1 MDNDTQSASPGT
13 PPELAPAEAPAEDLD
28 SPARA
33 RLTELLL
40 GKPKDPHDR
49 RLFHTLSLVPFLAW
63 IGLGADGLSSSAY
76 GPGEAFRALGDHTY
90 LAIPLALLTAVTVV
104 VISSCYMRLI
114 EVFPHGGGGYLV
126 AMKLLGEKWGIVA
139 GSALLVDYVL
149 TITVSVAAAGDALFS
164 LLPGVGPGWKLAFD
178 VAAILTLTVLNLRGV
193 KESIVVLT
201 PIFITFIITHI
212 TLITAGCIAHAGD
225 LPVRVSELY
234 GQFHRDAFGA
244 SGALPLLGLLGMAK
258 LFLQAY
264 SLGGGTYTGI
274 EAVSNGLAV
283 LRAPKVQTGK
293 RTMVYM
299 AISLSFTAG
308 GLILCYLLA
317 DVNHLMRPD
326 QAQTMNAVLA
336 ADVLGKCLPGQPVL
350 QNVLLYLTL
359 ASEGALLI
367 IAAQAGFIG
376 GPRVMANMA
385 VDSLLPHRF
394 AALSD
399 RFTTSNGIVLMAATS
414 LAALWYTQG
423 NVSKLVL
430 MYSINV
436 FLTFSLAMFGMTV
449 YWWGQKEQDRVRR
462 RRLTLFLTGFVF
474 CSVILLVT
482 VYEKFLDGGYVTII
496 VTSSLVALC
505 LLVKRYY
512 RSIGRKITQL
522 GKELEAVKE
531 ANAVPPAFDPSLP
544 TAGILVNAFGPLGI
558 HTLLK
563 VIQSFPG
570 YFRNFHFISVGTIDL
585 GNFKGLEEME
595 ALEKSTEENLRK
607 FVRLAEGLGLPA
619 TCSFSIG
626 TDAITELE
634 RLCRKTARCY
644 RTIVFFS
651 GKLLFEREK
660 WYHFLFHNQ
669 TAYALQKKLQW
680 AGLMMVILPMRLF
693 ASLRPLKGAATPSS
707 EDRGPAAG
715 ASGGAAPSALSR
727 ADERKA
733 GR

>member
-1 MDNDTQSASPGT
+1 MDNHTPSAPQDGED
-13 PPELAPAEAPAEDLD
+13 PPRGKLAQI
-28 SPARA
+28 
-33 RLTELLL
+33 LL
-40 GKPKDPHDR
+40 GKPKDPRDK
-49 RLFHTLSLVPFLAW
+49 RLFHSLSLVPFLAW

-90 LAIPLALLTAVTVV
+90 LAIPLALLTAITVV

-114 EVFPHGGGGYLV
+114 EVFPNGGGGYLV
-126 AMKLLGEKWGIVA
+126 TTKLLGEKWGILA
-139 GSALLVDYVL
+139 GSALIVDYVL
-149 TITVSVAAAGDALFS
+149 TITVSVAAAGDALAS
-164 LLPGVGPGWKLAFD
+164 LLPGLHHNWKMAFET
-178 VAAILTLTVLNLRGV
+178 ACILGLTVLNLRGV
-193 KESIVVLT
+193 KESILVLM
-201 PIFITFIITHI
+201 PIFMTFIVTHI
-212 TLITAGCIAHAGD
+212 ALIVGGCIAHAGD
-225 LPVRVSELY
+225 MPVRVDELY
-234 GQFHRDAFGA
+234 QQFHSDAFGTN
-244 SGALPLLGLLGMAK
+244 GGLPLLGLLGMTK

-283 LRAPKVQTGK
+283 LRAPQVQTGK
-293 RTMVYM
+293 RTMMYM

-317 DVNHLMRPD
+317 DINHLIRPNEG
-326 QAQTMNAVLA
+326 QTFNAVLTV
-336 ADVLGKCLPGQPVL
+336 DVLEKCFPGQP
-350 QNVLLYLTL
+350 LLRDFLFYLTL

-376 GPRVMANMA
+376 GPRIMANMA
-385 VDSLLPHRF
+385 TDSLLPHRF

-399 RFTTSNGIVLMAATS
+399 RFTNSNGILLMAATS

-436 FLTFSLAMFGMTV
+436 FLTFTLAMAGMLL
-449 YWWGQKEQDRVRR
+449 YWHAQKEKNRLRR
-462 RRLTLFLTGFVF
+462 QRLTLFLTGFSF
-474 CSVILLVT
+474 CAVILMVT

-512 RSIGRKITQL
+512 RTVGRKIAQL
-522 GKELEAVKE
+522 GEELEAVKE
-531 ANAVPPAFDPSLP
+531 AGAAPPAFDPSRP

-563 VIQSFPG
+563 VVQGFPG
-570 YFRNFHFISVGTIDL
+570 YFHNFHFLSVGTIDL
-585 GNFKGLEEME
+585 GNFKGVEEL
-595 ALEKSTEENLRK
+595 ATLEKSTEDNLRR
-607 FVRLAEGLGLPA
+607 FVQLAQGLGLPA
-619 TCSFSIG
+619 RSSYSVG
-626 TDAITELE
+626 TDAIAELE
-634 RLCRKTARCY
+634 RLCRKTARSY
-644 RTIVFFS
+644 STVVYFS

-693 ASLRPLKGAATPSS
+693 ERPDRNLAPTARTGPPDGA
-707 EDRGPAAG
+707 
-715 ASGGAAPSALSR
+715 
-727 ADERKA
+727 
-733 GR
+733 